1 MPVARPARPALR
13 RARAPRP
20 SRAAVAAALALLAAG
35 GTAGAPAAG
44 AQAPAAARPG
54 ARPAPITVR
63 WLGHATFEV
72 VSPGGT
78 RLLLDPFLTGN
89 PSTPDSLRAL
99 DRYAGAARPAAIVV
113 SHAHDDH
120 AADARAVAQASGAPV
135 ISAYEWVRTLGLPD
149 AQALGGNVGG
159 TFRVGDVTVHLVPAM
174 HSSEPGRA
182 LGVVLTFA
190 DGRSLYHTGDTW
202 LFAEMALVEELY
214 HPSVLLLGVGGAAL
228 AADPATAA
236 LAVRK
241 YFRPQAVVPM
251 HYGTFPGLATEA
263 EVRRA
268 FAGDRRLQV
277 MRPGETRTF

>member
-214 HPSVLLLGVGGAAL
+214 HPSVLLLGVGGGAFTA
-228 AADPATAA
+228 AA